1 MLNRRSFTALLG
13 AAALPGAA
21 NAQPATQAYY
31 ASTGPRLML
40 YALDAAAATLT
51 SKSSVMLPSNV
62 QYAWPDPTKRFLYV
76 VASNNKPGG
85 LDPEAGGHCAQVF
98 QIGPDGTLSAH
109 GRAVKLAWRPI
120 HATVDPTGR
129 FLLIA
134 YNVPSNL
141 TVHAINA
148 DGTIGAQV
156 AQQDGLDTGI
166 YAHQVRVTPSG
177 RTVVLVTR
185 GNDPRSGHA
194 EDPGA
199 LKIFRFEDGRLSNL
213 QSLSPHGDGHGFGPR
228 HLDFAPRF
236 VTVSLERENSI
247 CIYGL
252 NGAGTLSAE
261 PLFIKSALID
271 PDAKA
276 KYPGQTAGPI
286 HVHPNGRFVYQS
298 NRGSGTRDDNG
309 RKVWNGGENNIAVWS
324 LDPATGEPTRIQNI
338 DSHGFEIRTFT
349 IDPSATLLIA
359 ASQLGLGVRNGDG
372 VTNVSAG
379 QSIYRIG
386 ADGRLSFLHK
396 QDVDTSAGTQ
406 FWSGLLTMP

>member
-1 MLNRRSFTALLG
+1 MLNRRSFTVLLG
-13 AAALPGAA
+13 AAALPGTSHAQNAA
-21 NAQPATQAYY
+21 LPYY
-31 ASTGPRLML
+31 ASIGPNLTL
-40 YALDAAAATLT
+40 HALDVGTATLT
-51 SKSSVMLPSNV
+51 PKGTVKLPSNV
-62 QYAWPDPTKRFLYV
+62 QYAWPDPAKRFLYV

-98 QIGPDGTLSAH
+98 HIGTDGALSAH
-109 GRAVKLAWRPI
+109 GPLVKLEWRPI
-120 HATVDPTGR
+120 HTTVDPTGR

-134 YNVPSNL
+134 YNVPSTL

-156 AQQDGLDTGI
+156 AQQSGLDTGI

-185 GNDPRSGHA
+185 GNDPRTDHA

-213 QSLSPHGDGHGFGPR
+213 QSLAPQGQGLGFGPR

-236 VTVSLERENSI
+236 AAVSLERENSI

-252 NGAGTLSAE
+252 NTDSTLSAE
-261 PLFIKSALID
+261 PLFIKSALVD

-286 HVHPNGRFVYQS
+286 HVHPGGRFVYQS
-298 NRGSGTRDDNG
+298 NRGSGTLDYQG
-309 RKVWNGGENNIAVWS
+309 RKIWNGGENNIAVWS
-324 LDPATGEPTRIQNI
+324 LDPATGAPTRIQNI
-338 DSHGFEIRTFT
+338 DGHGFEIRTFT
-349 IDPSATLLIA
+349 IDPSGTLLIA
-359 ASQLGLGVRNGDG
+359 ASQLGLAVRNGNT
-372 VTNVSAG
+372 VANVSAG
-379 QSIYRIG
+379 QSFYRIG
-386 ADGRLSFLHK
+386 ADGKLTFLHK